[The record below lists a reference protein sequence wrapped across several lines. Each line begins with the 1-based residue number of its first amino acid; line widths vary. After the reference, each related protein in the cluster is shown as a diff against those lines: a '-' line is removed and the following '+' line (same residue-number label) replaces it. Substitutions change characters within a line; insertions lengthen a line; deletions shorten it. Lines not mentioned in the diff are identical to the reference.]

1 MRLPRFPVGPG
12 LDGSQDARIAQSGMP
27 ERRHS
32 GITAFRLT
40 SLPELWRDRWPAI
53 WYSGIMN
60 VSAIANQKGGTG
72 KTTSAAAFA
81 VLLSRCGIA
90 THLVDMDPQAS
101 LSAAFGHVDPGGR
114 LFEALACRSSLPITR
129 VASSTT
135 AGSTK
140 LWTGWRRGTSRMTRT
155 AASTP
160 HAVVWRKAAIKS
172 TPNHCRTS

>member
-1 MRLPRFPVGPG
+1 
-12 LDGSQDARIAQSGMP
+12 MP

-60 VSAIANQKGGTG
+60 VTTIANQKGGTG

-129 VASSTT
+129 VADHLTSTFITSIST
-135 AGSTK
+135 ARLALVGS
-140 LWTGWRRGTSRMTRT
+140 
-155 AASTP
+155 
-160 HAVVWRKAAIKS
+160 KS
-172 TPNHCRTS
+172 GMVRLLDGLSCV